1 MKRFAWAMAWGLG
14 AALGSGAWSVAV
26 ARHAADAPTA
36 HSVLSQARTAAG
48 GKAWD
53 EVATLQAQ
61 GQIITSGLPGS
72 WRKTEDLKTGRWT
85 LHADVGVFRVGDGH
99 DGQHHWRMDASEG
112 IHHLDA
118 PFSRRALVTESWLTR
133 RGWLRPQAAHAR
145 LGRVE
150 LRTEDGNRYAV
161 LEAVPPGGEP
171 VQLWFDTGS
180 HHLARTVRQMPIS
193 VQTVRLDD
201 YRDVGGLRLPFT
213 IETRDSGSPDAETLK
228 ISQWTKL
235 RALPASTY
243 AAPTPPEDTQLA
255 GATTVPLEID
265 GMVVVTAKLNGRA
278 FDFILDT
285 GGHNIITPDAAKA
298 LGVKPVGSG
307 ASGGAGADT
316 LAQQYV
322 RIDRLQIGDA
332 LMRDQHFYVL
342 PFSYA
347 TTERGQREPLAGLIG
362 LELFERLAVR
372 IDYPGQRMTLRSFD
386 DAGKESP
393 KDKGSAVPIV
403 FDDDMPL
410 LMGRIN
416 GRDGLFALDTG
427 NSGTTVVQ
435 AQWAKANGLAD
446 TMKRGVETVS
456 YGAGGASRN
465 WASRVDSIEV
475 GGTAVHRQIAR
486 YAEDAAGAF
495 SSRTEAANIG
505 TDLLANFVVDI
516 DYSRHVI
523 WFAHRPGH
531 QPPPFNRAGMRA
543 MKDGPEAFRVV
554 LVTPG
559 SPAARAG
566 IEAGDRI
573 TAVDGA
579 SASTLGGRELFAKVT
594 QAVGTTVRL
603 GVQRKDAPP
612 RSVDVVLEELL
623 P

>member
-36 HSVLSQARTAAG
+36 ATVLSQARTAAG

-53 EVATLQAQ
+53 PVATLQAQ
-61 GQIITSGLPGS
+61 GQIVTSGLPGT
-72 WRKTEDLKTGRWT
+72 WRKTEDLQQGRWT

-112 IHHLDA
+112 IHRLDA
-118 PFSRRALVTESWLTR
+118 PFSQRALATESWLTR
-133 RGWLRPQAAHAR
+133 RGWLRPQAAKAR

-150 LRTEDGNRYAV
+150 LRTEAGLRYAV
-161 LEAVPPGGEP
+161 LEAVPLGGEP
-171 VQLWFDTGS
+171 VQLWFDATS
-180 HHLARTVRQMPIS
+180 HHLARTVRQLPTS
-193 VQTVRLDD
+193 AQTVRFDD
-201 YRDVGGLRLPFT
+201 YREVGGLLLPFT
-213 IETRDSGSPDAETLK
+213 IESRDSGSPDVETVK
-228 ISQWTKL
+228 ITEWT
-235 RALPASTY
+235 RRPALPASAY
-243 AAPTPPEDTQLA
+243 AAPTPPKDTQLT
-255 GATTVPLEID
+255 GETTVPLDID
-265 GMVVVTAKLNGRA
+265 GMVVVTARLNGRA

-307 ASGGAGADT
+307 ASGGAGVDT

-322 RIDRLQIGDA
+322 RIDTLQIGDA

-347 TTERGQREPLAGLIG
+347 TMERGPREPLAGLIG

-372 IDYPGQRMTLRSFD
+372 IDYPAKRMTLRSFD
-386 DAGKESP
+386 NAGKEP
-393 KDKGSAVPIV
+393 AKNKGTAVPIV

-435 AQWAKANGLAD
+435 ALWAKANGLAE

-475 GGTAVHRQIAR
+475 GGTAIHRQIAR
-486 YAEDAAGAF
+486 YAEDVAGAF

-516 DYSRHVI
+516 DYSRHVV
-523 WFAHRPGH
+523 WFAHKPGY
-531 QPPPFNRAGMRA
+531 QAPPFNRAGMRA
-543 MKDGPEAFRVV
+543 MKEGPEAFRVV

-573 TAVDGA
+573 MAVDGA
-579 SASTLGGRELFAKVT
+579 SASALSGRDLFAKVT
-594 QAVGTTVRL
+594 QPAGTVL
-603 GVQRKDAPP
+603 KLQAQRGTQVLQKELT
-612 RSVDVVLEELL
+612 LEELL

>member
-1 MKRFAWAMAWGLG
+1 MNRFAWIMAGGLS
-14 AALGSGAWSVAV
+14 AALGSGAWSVAA
-26 ARHAADAPTA
+26 ARNAPAAPTA
-36 HSVLSQARTAAG
+36 ASILSQARTAAG

-53 EVATLQAQ
+53 QAATLQAQ
-61 GQIITSGLPGS
+61 GEIQTSGLPGN
-72 WRKTEDLKTGRWT
+72 WRKTEDLKQGRWT
-85 LHADVGVFRVGDGH
+85 LHADVGIFRVGDGH
-99 DGQHHWRMDASEG
+99 DGRHHWRMDASEG

-118 PFSRRALVTESWLTR
+118 PFSQRTLVTEAWLTR
-133 RGWLRPQAAHAR
+133 RGWLRPQAAKAR
-145 LGRVE
+145 LGGVDM
-150 LRTEDGNRYAV
+150 RTEDGRRYAV

-171 VQLWFDTGS
+171 VQLWFDAGS

-193 VQTVRLDD
+193 VQTVRYDD
-201 YRDVGGLRLPFT
+201 YREVAGLQLPFK
-213 IETRDSGSPDAETLK
+213 IESRDSGSPDVETVTIK
-228 ISQWTKL
+228 QWTK
-235 RALPASTY
+235 RPALPADTY
-243 AAPTPPEDTQLA
+243 AAPEPPKDTQLA
-255 GATTVPLEID
+255 GETTVPLEID
-265 GMVVVTAKLNGRA
+265 GMVVVTARLNGRA

-298 LGVKPVGSG
+298 LGVKPVGAG

-322 RIDRLQIGDA
+322 RIDTLQIGDA

-372 IDYPGQRMTLRSFD
+372 IDYPAKRMTLRSFA
-386 DAGKESP
+386 DAGKEPSIG
-393 KDKGSAVPIV
+393 KGTTVPIV

-410 LMGRIN
+410 LKGRIS
-416 GRDGLFALDTG
+416 GREGLLALDTG

-435 AQWAKANGLAD
+435 ALWAKANGLAD

-456 YGAGGASRN
+456 YGTGGASRN
-465 WASRVDSIEV
+465 WASRLDSVEV
-475 GGTAVHRQIAR
+475 GNTVIRRQIAR
-486 YAEDAAGAF
+486 YAEDPAGAF

-505 TDLLANFVVDI
+505 TDLLANFVIDI

-523 WFAHRPGH
+523 WFAHRPGY
-531 QPPPFNRAGMRA
+531 QQPPFNRSGMRA

-554 LVTPG
+554 LVTPD

-566 IEAGDRI
+566 IQAGDRI
-573 TAVDGA
+573 TAIDGTSA
-579 SASTLGGRELFAKVT
+579 SALSGRDMFAKVT
-594 QAVGTTVRL
+594 QPASTLLKLDVRRGPESL
-603 GVQRKDAPP
+603 QKEL
-612 RSVDVVLEELL
+612 VLQDLL